1 MKLVSTKRTAAQK
14 KAEKD
19 KYSTKSG
26 IIGGDD
32 YPYSTRLSL
41 DKHLLENLGISP
53 KDFKVD
59 QKVCIEAEAVVKSL
73 RTSEGRDYDS
83 NEIELT
89 LTKVGIEKKADS
101 TLKDAVSKGIDGADS
116 DE

>member
-1 MKLVSTKRTAAQK
+1 MKLVSTKRTEAQK
-14 KAEKD
+14 KAD
-19 KYSTKSG
+19 KARYDKPMSM
-26 IIGGDD
+26 DE

-53 KDFKVD
+53 KDFKVG
-59 QKVCIEAEAVVKSL
+59 QKVCIEAEALVKSL
-73 RTSEGRDYDS
+73 RTTEGRDYDS

-89 LTKVGIEKKADS
+89 ITKLGLEKKTDS
-101 TLKDAVSKGIDGADS
+101 TLKDAVSKGIDGAE